1 MNIFFD
7 ILKKHKADY
16 SNSPTS
22 EAAFYKIAKDFI
34 KERLS
39 SISAEIEMEEKQA
52 AAQKLSCFTE
62 MIMEVPPSLAFRNY
76 SSALRAKMNDCFS
89 EEDGEYLTLLM
100 YQRLS
105 ESQKNK

>member
-7 ILKKHKADY
+7 ILKKHKAVPF
-16 SNSPTS
+16 NSTNS
-22 EAAFYKIAKDFI
+22 EAAFYKIAMDFI

-39 SISAEIEMEEKQA
+39 PIREEIEKEEKEA
-52 AAQKLSCFTE
+52 EARKLSCFTE
-62 MIMEVPPSLAFRNY
+62 MIVEVPPSLAFRNY